1 MKRLLASFV
10 MLAALAVP
18 MAFAQPNSPTE
29 PQQGSPQQTA
39 EWVKEM
45 HNDAMQMMKEG
56 DDALGRGDERM
67 ALNRYVAAHEIYKAA
82 LSAEEL
88 KDLAAKIESL
98 RAKLGVKGHE
108 VQPEAPKT
116 VDLNDPATASKRTD
130 ALRMLSEAEQYLDEG
145 KDQDAARLYT
155 RLYARFRPVLMN
167 EEEKRVT
174 QGLMTSRERLGLP
187 ALPPGQ
193 QDFLPYI
200 AKSGDDEIDSLCL
213 LISGS
218 FATPAQAAG
227 AENAPR
233 LVFNS
238 AAVPVDGLTNA
249 VYFEVAREDDLP
261 NPFRQGLITFYRLDQ
276 QLRLR
281 VLDIPTPGVRNVVV
295 GLWAATDVFPML
307 KLDSLGVNAD
317 LAMNRNEDGSGYTAR
332 TTGRAPTLKGGA
344 LFMTSQFKVTSD
356 GISIDDRGY
365 DAAGKEVWK
374 SGSESGVSFLRAAAP
389 NLVKRRESGVVIIDL
404 VPGTGDEGLK
414 KGGELAMQFSYWAAT
429 GTMVGTSRVGD
440 RPPQRVRFPVN
451 FIPGL
456 DEGLDGITAHTRRR
470 FIIPPELA
478 WGAQGNGWQVPPNTS
493 VIFDVECL
501 WVQAPLAPPTPTP
514 PATGTQGPP
523 SPASTPARPPRPTG
537 GGH

>member
-1 MKRLLASFV
+1 MKRLLSSFV
-10 MLAALAVP
+10 MLVALSGPLAS
-18 MAFAQPNSPTE
+18 AQPNSPTE

-45 HNDAMQMMKEG
+45 HNDALQMMKEG
-56 DDALGRGDERM
+56 DDAMGRGDERM

-88 KDLAAKIESL
+88 KDLAGKIEAL
-98 RAKLGVKGHE
+98 RAKLGEKGHE
-108 VQPEAPKT
+108 AQPETPKA

-145 KDQDAARLYT
+145 RNQEAGRLYT
-155 RLYARFRPVLMN
+155 RLYARFRPVLMTD
-167 EEEKRVT
+167 EEKRVT

-193 QDFLPYI
+193 EDFLPYI
-200 AKSGDDEIDSLCL
+200 AKSGDEEIDSLCL

-218 FATPAQAAG
+218 FRTSAQSSDAEKG
-227 AENAPR
+227 AR

-281 VLDIPTPGVRNVVV
+281 VLDIPTPGVRSVVV
-295 GLWAATDVFPML
+295 GLWAATDVFPVL
-307 KLDSLGVNAD
+307 KLDSLSVNAD
-317 LAMNRNEDGSGYTAR
+317 LAMTRADDGSGYTAR
-332 TTGRAPTLKGGA
+332 TTGRAPTVKGGA
-344 LFMTSQFKVTSD
+344 VFMTSQFKVSSD
-356 GISIDDRGY
+356 GITIDDRGY
-365 DAAGKEVWK
+365 DAGGKEVWR
-374 SGSESGVSFLRAAAP
+374 SGNESGVAFLRTASP
-389 NLVKRRESGVVIIDL
+389 NIVKRRDSGVVVIDL
-404 VPGTGDEGLK
+404 APGTGDEGLK
-414 KGGELAMQFSYWAAT
+414 KGGELAMHFSYWAAT
-429 GTMVGTSRVGD
+429 GTMVGTSRFGE
-440 RPPQRVRFPVN
+440 RQPQRVRFPVS

-456 DEGLDGITAHTRRR
+456 DEGLDGITEHTHRR
-470 FIIPPELA
+470 FVIPPEMA
-478 WGAQGNGWQVPPNTS
+478 WGAKGNGWQVPPNTP

-501 WVQAPLAPPTPTP
+501 WVQAPMAPPTPTP
-514 PATGTQGPP
+514 PPSAGTQGPP
-523 SPASTPARPPRPTG
+523 SPAAAPGQRPSG